1 MRGSIIIIT
10 AAIILSSCG
19 GGIKNGTA
27 SFRSEKDVSV
37 SQIGGPLVVGVPID
51 LLAGDECLY
60 VLAYTSDKW
69 LHVYDKSTG
78 DKVLEAVTVGR
89 GPGEGMN
96 IVSMDYRYDEHNLYM
111 YDLVLRK
118 TIVYHLDEDA
128 GTVSFVKELHH
139 PADGVIRNCH
149 IMPDGLYLYEG
160 YLPGYGKETRYTL
173 YDGEKVLDSYAVYPG
188 INNEN
193 DQRAFLLGVSKG
205 DAAKGRFV
213 AGTTFGAVL
222 ECFDVSD
229 GKITPRATRIFD
241 LPELE
246 NSGGVIKMTDGGK
259 YGFSTLCLTDRLI
272 YANYL
277 NTPDPT
283 VFNKLVSFDW
293 HGKEQAMYTMDT
305 NILCFCPDE
314 KQDRTFYGIAS
325 SPEMEFS
332 LVSFRLD

>member
-1 MRGSIIIIT
+1 MRSSIVVIT

-19 GGIKNGTA
+19 GGIKNGNA
-27 SFRSEKDVSV
+27 AFRSEKKISV
-37 SQIGGPLVVGVPID
+37 SQIGEPLVVGVPVD
-51 LLAGDECLY
+51 LLVGDKYLY
-60 VLAYTSDKW
+60 VLAYTSYNW

-78 DKVLEAVTVGR
+78 DMVSEAVIVGR

-96 IVSMDYRYDEHNLYM
+96 IVSMDYRYDEHNLYLF
-111 YDLVLRK
+111 DLVLRK

-128 GTVSFVKELHH
+128 GTVSFVREIHH
-139 PADGVIRNCH
+139 PADGVIRKCH

-160 YLPGYGKETRYTL
+160 YLSGYGKETRYTL

-188 INNEN
+188 VDNEN
-193 DQRAFLLGVSKG
+193 DQTAFLLGVSKG
-205 DAAKGRFV
+205 DASKGRFV

-229 GKITPRATRIFD
+229 GQIKPRVTRMFE
-241 LPELE
+241 LPKLE
-246 NSGGVIKMTDGGK
+246 HSGGVIKMTEGGK

-277 NTPDPT
+277 NSADSN
-283 VFNKLVSFDW
+283 VFNKLVTFDW
-293 HGKEQAMYTMDT
+293 HGREQTMYIMDK
-305 NILCFCPDE
+305 NILRFCPEE
-314 KQDRTFYGIAS
+314 KQDGVFYGIAS

-332 LVSFRLD
+332 LVRFRLD